1 MIDHTFVMTDL
12 SISEGFFMEKIM
24 EHHLSYVDQVLL
36 FKKKGI
42 TGIDQNSIKF
52 EKQVN
57 TLKIIGYYK
66 LKQYSYAFWDHD
78 NNQYMGISFDELVKR
93 YYRDQRL
100 KQEIFQAIGD
110 IETALNNEISYI
122 LGKTDPY
129 LYLDFE
135 KWCQNS
141 GRNKYLGTVKRRG
154 RIMGVKVDK
163 YKIKNEELAF
173 LSQLQHQVKK
183 SNYIDVQKFE
193 RTDRTRIFPTVWLMV
208 NTLSFGQSIYLAK
221 LMLPDNRKEISQ
233 KLFHLDIKSLIQ
245 SLELLNL
252 IRNICCHNGDLV
264 DISLKTMPK
273 VATKYRKYLNMD
285 NGNYPHRLA
294 IVIISLLDLMYSL
307 NKKYDFKYLKK
318 TLNSL
323 CKDTGRTQ
331 NYLAKRMG
339 FKDKNSINALIES
352 YKDKRAITFYPD
364 GSYIY
369 R

>member
-122 LGKTDPY
+122 
-129 LYLDFE
+129 
-135 KWCQNS
+135 
-141 GRNKYLGTVKRRG
+141 
-154 RIMGVKVDK
+154 
-163 YKIKNEELAF
+163 
-173 LSQLQHQVKK
+173 
-183 SNYIDVQKFE
+183 
-193 RTDRTRIFPTVWLMV
+193 
-208 NTLSFGQSIYLAK
+208 
-221 LMLPDNRKEISQ
+221 
-233 KLFHLDIKSLIQ
+233 
-245 SLELLNL
+245 
-252 IRNICCHNGDLV
+252 
-264 DISLKTMPK
+264 
-273 VATKYRKYLNMD
+273 
-285 NGNYPHRLA
+285 
-294 IVIISLLDLMYSL
+294 
-307 NKKYDFKYLKK
+307 
-318 TLNSL
+318 
-323 CKDTGRTQ
+323 
-331 NYLAKRMG
+331 
-339 FKDKNSINALIES
+339 
-352 YKDKRAITFYPD
+352 
-364 GSYIY
+364 
-369 R
+369 

>member
-78 NNQYMGISFDELVKR
+78 NNEYMGISFDELVKR

-154 RIMGVKVDK
+154 RIMGVK
-163 YKIKNEELAF
+163 
-173 LSQLQHQVKK
+173 
-183 SNYIDVQKFE
+183 ID
-193 RTDRTRIFPTVWLMV
+193 
-208 NTLSFGQSIYLAK
+208 
-221 LMLPDNRKEISQ
+221 
-233 KLFHLDIKSLIQ
+233 
-245 SLELLNL
+245 
-252 IRNICCHNGDLV
+252 
-264 DISLKTMPK
+264 
-273 VATKYRKYLNMD
+273 KYLNF
-285 NGNYPHRLA
+285 PHAKLL
-294 IVIISLLDLMYSL
+294 VSL
-307 NKKYDFKYLKK
+307 
-318 TLNSL
+318 
-323 CKDTGRTQ
+323 
-331 NYLAKRMG
+331 
-339 FKDKNSINALIES
+339 
-352 YKDKRAITFYPD
+352 
-364 GSYIY
+364 
-369 R
+369 